1 MAGEIRKK
9 IEDAGILANRTADSI
24 ITKIYELVSS
34 YKQAHHIKNQSG
46 ETMEN
51 VYAACKYFDV
61 LDPILGSRPSI
72 QPRLTNKTARAE
84 KESDADNNLHSPNQ
98 KTAATVEVEKKATTA
113 TVEKKKMRK
122 SIVTSVAKAK
132 KSGKQDEYDVLKMHL
147 ENQSNVLKLQE
158 KKFKLKLKNDEKK
171 LEKAERD
178 RIFDILKQRKK
189 LKKMGVSQR
198 YIDKYF
204 SVSPQQNGENG
215 DSDSDSS
222 LSDALSK

>member
-61 LDPILGSRPSI
+61 LDPILGSQPSI

-84 KESDADNNLHSPNQ
+84 KESDADNNLHSPNR
-98 KTAATVEVEKKATTA
+98 KTAATVEADKIATTA
-113 TVEKKKMRK
+113 TVEK
-122 SIVTSVAKAK
+122 VCC
-132 KSGKQDEYDVLKMHL
+132 YLFL
-147 ENQSNVLKLQE
+147 N
-158 KKFKLKLKNDEKK
+158 
-171 LEKAERD
+171 
-178 RIFDILKQRKK
+178 
-189 LKKMGVSQR
+189 
-198 YIDKYF
+198 
-204 SVSPQQNGENG
+204 
-215 DSDSDSS
+215 
-222 LSDALSK
+222 

>member
-1 MAGEIRKK
+1 
-9 IEDAGILANRTADSI
+9 
-24 ITKIYELVSS
+24 
-34 YKQAHHIKNQSG
+34 
-46 ETMEN
+46 
-51 VYAACKYFDV
+51 
-61 LDPILGSRPSI
+61 
-72 QPRLTNKTARAE
+72 
-84 KESDADNNLHSPNQ
+84 
-98 KTAATVEVEKKATTA
+98 
-113 TVEKKKMRK
+113 MRK

-189 LKKMGVSQR
+189 LEKMGVSQR

-204 SVSPQQNGENG
+204 SVSPQLNGENG
-215 DSDSDSS
+215 DSDSESS
-222 LSDALSK
+222 LPDAVSK

>member
-1 MAGEIRKK
+1 MLICCGLRCYKNVLKTITVSKPCNPSNDGKTWLSWSNDGPKTGINSLKILLDWLTTHGNYSRFSGGVGGETKLAVAGEIRKK
-9 IEDAGILANRTADSI
+9 IEDAGIVANRTADSI

-84 KESDADNNLHSPNQ
+84 KELDADNNLHSPNQ

-113 TVEKKKMRK
+113 TVEKVC
-122 SIVTSVAKAK
+122 SYLFV
-132 KSGKQDEYDVLKMHL
+132 
-147 ENQSNVLKLQE
+147 N
-158 KKFKLKLKNDEKK
+158 
-171 LEKAERD
+171 
-178 RIFDILKQRKK
+178 
-189 LKKMGVSQR
+189 
-198 YIDKYF
+198 
-204 SVSPQQNGENG
+204 
-215 DSDSDSS
+215 
-222 LSDALSK
+222 